1 MCRYTVDTYRFTRR
15 KRCQIPLKVHFLG
28 FEIELDIRRR
38 KNPFFPPPSF
48 HSFAF
53 YPWKTSGFFSENR
66 LVLSEY
72 SLLFTGNFSSISRKK
87 FERRSFSF
95 FSNKFRTF
103 SDQQLA
109 KHFQIIVAWGTLSF
123 LSRVWWIFIRDLFL
137 SHGQRKIKS
146 SSIQVAVN
154 SFTDDVNASLDTRE
168 RELLSH
174 QHLTLWG
181 ETILSLCYLAISG
194 TL

>member
-38 KNPFFPPPSF
+38 KNPFFPPLPRSILSRF
-48 HSFAF
+48 IREKLQVSLV
-53 YPWKTSGFFSENR
+53 KTDSCY
-66 LVLSEY
+66 EY

>member
-15 KRCQIPLKVHFLG
+15 KRRQIPLKVHFLG

-38 KNPFFPPPSF
+38 KNPFFPPLPRSILSRF
-48 HSFAF
+48 IREKLQVSLV
-53 YPWKTSGFFSENR
+53 KTDSCY
-66 LVLSEY
+66 EY

-123 LSRVWWIFIRDLFL
+123 LSRVWWIFIRGLFL